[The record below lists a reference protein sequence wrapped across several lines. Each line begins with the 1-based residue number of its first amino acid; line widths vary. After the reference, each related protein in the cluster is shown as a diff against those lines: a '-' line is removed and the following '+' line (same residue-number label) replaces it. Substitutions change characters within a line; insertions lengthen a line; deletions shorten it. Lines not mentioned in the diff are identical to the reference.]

1 MFNQHIGRLVYHMLP
16 QQNRLKKTRDIEI
29 VMENGRFFSG
39 HTINL
44 KVWFINPDQFPKRGY
59 TKQDL
64 KFAFV
69 VGKKVHK
76 SAVNRNRLKRQMRE
90 VVRLLLKGAKL
101 RPGSMVVV
109 MAKKEMLDA
118 THKDIEKDMNFL
130 LSKAK
135 IIAY

>member
-1 MFNQHIGRLVYHMLP
+1 MLP

-39 HTINL
+39 HAINL
-44 KVWFINPDQFPKRGY
+44 KVWYINPDQFPKRGY

-76 SAVNRNRLKRQMRE
+76 SAVKRNRLKRQMRE
-90 VVRLLLKGAKL
+90 VVRLLLKGDKL

-109 MAKKEMLDA
+109 MAKKEMMES
-118 THKDIEKDMNFL
+118 THKDIEKDIIFL

-135 IIAY
+135 ITAV